1 MRNQMR
7 IFFDAVS
14 ENEAFARLVAAG
26 FFAQLNPT
34 IAEITDVKTA
44 VSEAV
49 TNAII
54 HGYEGKGGTVELFC
68 AYDENRLQIEVA
80 DRGIGITNIAQAMEP
95 LYTSKPELERSGMGF
110 TIMETFMD
118 KMRVESIP
126 HFGTRVYMEKDLKT
140 ECGDSLGS
148 NTGIHSAGPGR
159 TSRSKRNAAPRKY
172 GINLEHCKKILW
184 AWI

>member
-1 MRNQMR
+1 M
-7 IFFDAVS
+7 
-14 ENEAFARLVAAG
+14 
-26 FFAQLNPT
+26 
-34 IAEITDVKTA
+34 KTA

-118 KMRVESIP
+118 KMHVESIP

-140 ECGDSLGS
+140 E
-148 NTGIHSAGPGR
+148 
-159 TSRSKRNAAPRKY
+159 
-172 GINLEHCKKILW
+172 
-184 AWI
+184 

>member
-1 MRNQMR
+1 MKNQMR

-34 IAEITDVKTA
+34 LAEITDVKTA

-80 DRGIGITNIAQAMEP
+80 DRGIGIPNIAQAMEP

-110 TIMETFMD
+110 TVMESFMD
-118 KMRVESIP
+118 SLKVENRE
-126 HFGTRVYMEKDLKT
+126 GGGLKVTMEK
-140 ECGDSLGS
+140 SLRG
-148 NTGIHSAGPGR
+148 
-159 TSRSKRNAAPRKY
+159 
-172 GINLEHCKKILW
+172 KI
-184 AWI
+184 